1 MPTSAATRGITV
13 VTGASS
19 GIGEGFARRLA
30 AQGHDLVLV
39 ARRRE
44 RLETLAAELGSAHG
58 IQARAVAVDLAD
70 PGGPARLVAE
80 IEEAGLEVHGLV
92 NAAGFGTA
100 GPFADEDPA
109 RLAAEIQL
117 DVTALTVL
125 TRLLLPALVA
135 HRGLL
140 VQVSSTASFQPLPGI
155 AVYAAAKA
163 YVTSLTEAIWSETR
177 GTGLRV
183 LALCP
188 GPTRTEFFQVAGSD
202 AFAVGRVATVDQVL
216 DVAFRELSRPNSGPV
231 RTVGRRNA
239 LQGWVARVAPRR
251 ARLAVAAR
259 LTKARP

>member
-1 MPTSAATRGITV
+1 MPEPAATRGVTV

-58 IQARAVAVDLAD
+58 IRAHPVAVDLAD
-70 PGGPARLVAE
+70 PAGPARLVAE

-100 GPFADEDPA
+100 GPFAGEDPA

-125 TRLLLPALVA
+125 TRLLLPALIA
-135 HRGLL
+135 HRGML

-163 YVTSLTEAIWSETR
+163 YV
-177 GTGLRV
+177 
-183 LALCP
+183 
-188 GPTRTEFFQVAGSD
+188 
-202 AFAVGRVATVDQVL
+202 
-216 DVAFRELSRPNSGPV
+216 AFRELSRPVPGPV

-251 ARLAVAAR
+251 ARLGVAAR